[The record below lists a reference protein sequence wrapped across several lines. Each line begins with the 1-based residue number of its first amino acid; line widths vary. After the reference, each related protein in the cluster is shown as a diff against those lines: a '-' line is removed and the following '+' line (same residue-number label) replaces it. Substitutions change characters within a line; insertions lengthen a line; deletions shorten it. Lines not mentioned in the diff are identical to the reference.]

1 VSASIQDQVVALAK
15 PQLESP
21 ASLAPFS
28 ATLTEKQKPTS
39 FKEAT
44 VAEFNLEE
52 AKAEASKIVEL
63 FADGFQWTD
72 IFKVVPMV
80 METVE
85 KVSGMSGE
93 EKKASALTIIN
104 YVIDETDMPWIPDS
118 LIDPLL
124 KKAAPV
130 LIELLVSATKGELGV
145 NKSS

>member
-1 VSASIQDQVVALAK
+1 
-15 PQLESP
+15 
-21 ASLAPFS
+21 
-28 ATLTEKQKPTS
+28 
-39 FKEAT
+39 